1 MKTIAA
7 ALASLALA
15 LAGCGPSV
23 TVEQASP
30 ADLPAE
36 RVGSPVDVSLP
47 GACLCP
53 VPQVCDPESGGAC
66 RCPDAPVDVEA
77 VCEDGERV
85 AMCGDSMLPA
95 CHRAAV
101 TSGERVA
108 CCQD

>member
-1 MKTIAA
+1 MKTTVALIA
-7 ALASLALA
+7 SRTVA

-23 TVEQASP
+23 TVEQAT
-30 ADLPAE
+30 PAE
-36 RVGSPVDVSLP
+36 TAERAVDPIDVSIP

-77 VCEDGERV
+77 VCEEGER
-85 AMCGDSMLPA
+85 ASMCGDSMPRA
-95 CHRAAV
+95 CHRAAMA
-101 TSGERVA
+101 SAEHVA